1 MLAVVLIAVIV
12 ASAVAVVLVRRGMQR
27 AQGRIDAHLA
37 DETVLLRSKANFYGI
52 ASGGGRQ
59 VRGLGILALTTDE
72 LLFIQVLPEREVR
85 IPRRSITS
93 VETVRSFL
101 GKTQG
106 RELLK
111 VAWDGEEAAWDVTDL
126 AEFRAALA
134 P

>member
-1 MLAVVLIAVIV
+1 MLAVLLVVCALALLGAVLV
-12 ASAVAVVLVRRGMQR
+12 VRRGMTR
-27 AQGRIDAHLA
+27 ATARLEAHLA
-37 DETVLLRSKANFYGI
+37 DETVLLRSKANFYGV

-59 VRGLGILALTTDE
+59 VRGLGILALTADE
-72 LLFIQVLPEREVR
+72 LVFIQMIPDREIR

-93 VETVRSFL
+93 VDVVRSFL

-106 RELLK
+106 RDLLK
-111 VAWDGEEAAWDVTDL
+111 VAWDADEAAWDVTEL